1 VILGRAAPRSAAVWL
16 VAAFLAAGPAALAA
30 LEVPFLEGRVND
42 LAGMLD
48 ETVEARIEE
57 KLAAFERE
65 KGSQVAVL
73 TLPSLEGESL
83 EDFSIRV
90 VDTWKLGREGIDDGV
105 LLLVARDER
114 QLRLEVGYGLEGV
127 LPDATARRIVDN
139 VIVARFREGDVAG
152 GIEAGVDAVLQVAR
166 GEELPAVATH
176 DAPEMSGRVVGLIV
190 LVMLLFLVIS
200 VWRGIRQMRRGGR
213 PNDWSSRRGGGS
225 PWILTGPSWGGGGL
239 GGFSGGGRGS
249 SRGGGFGGFSG
260 GGGSFGGGGASGR
273 W

>member
-1 VILGRAAPRSAAVWL
+1 MCRWAAASAVVVWL
-16 VAAFLAAGPAALAA
+16 VGPAQLGA

-57 KLAAFERE
+57 KLATLERE
-65 KGSQVAVL
+65 TGSQVAVL
-73 TLPSLEGESL
+73 TLPSLEGENL

-114 QLRLEVGYGLEGV
+114 QLRLEVGYGLEGA

-166 GEELPAVATH
+166 GEELPAVATR
-176 DAPEMSGRVVGLIV
+176 DAPEISGGVVALIA
-190 LVMLLFLVIS
+190 LVILLFFVIS
-200 VWRGIRQMRRGGR
+200 IWRGIRQMRRGPR
-213 PNDWSSRRGGGS
+213 PNDWSSRRRGGT
-225 PWILTGPSWGGGGL
+225 PWIFTGPSWGG
-239 GGFSGGGRGS
+239 FSGGGSHGS
-249 SRGGGFGGFSG
+249 SWGGGSGGFSG
-260 GGGSFGGGGASGR
+260 GGGSFGGGGASGS